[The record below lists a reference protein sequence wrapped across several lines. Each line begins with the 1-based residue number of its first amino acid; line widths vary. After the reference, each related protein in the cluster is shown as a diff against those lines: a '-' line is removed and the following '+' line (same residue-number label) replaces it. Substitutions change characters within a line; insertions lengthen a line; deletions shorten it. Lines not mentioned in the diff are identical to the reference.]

1 MSWAWLVG
9 SFGVCAV
16 SVCLGCQAVAACGA
30 TVYLDGVLVGGGV
43 AHMGGLCTFVDLG
56 GLLM

>member
-1 MSWAWLVG
+1 
-9 SFGVCAV
+9 
-16 SVCLGCQAVAACGA
+16 LGCQAVAACGA
-30 TVYLDGVLVGGGV
+30 TVYLDGVPVGGGV